1 MEYFRP
7 EVKVGALIFVSL
19 VLLVFAAL
27 TIGNLGAWF
36 AERHTYTVLFSNANL
51 LHRRAKVAYAGLPVG
66 EVTAIQLRDT
76 SSSQP
81 PGYPVAVTVVV
92 DASVSVR
99 EDARIELKT
108 DGFIGDRFLD
118 ILPGTGNVLPTG
130 STILGAIGGL
140 EGTLS
145 SVSGEG
151 VDEILKALRT
161 LLADG
166 SQPHS
171 LPVVLGSLRHLA
183 DDLRPRLTTA
193 LAALEILLTGLKTEF
208 ATLSTSVT
216 GEVTT
221 LSSKGGRALERLEKT
236 VAESGESLKRLTS
249 DLHTSLGA
257 VQKTLARTD
266 TVLSASQKE
275 LVPLLRG
282 LQDLSTRLQQDT
294 TATLARLQQVLT
306 HIDAIVVQN
315 DRNIYIS
322 IENLRDTLD
331 NLKGASQ
338 QVRANPAVL
347 VFGARNQPDT
357 GSTEAPSVTR
367 TLRDRGRIGR
377 YDKIQ

>member
-1 MEYFRP
+1 
-7 EVKVGALIFVSL
+7 
-19 VLLVFAAL
+19 
-27 TIGNLGAWF
+27 
-36 AERHTYTVLFSNANL
+36 
-51 LHRRAKVAYAGLPVG
+51 
-66 EVTAIQLRDT
+66 
-76 SSSQP
+76 
-81 PGYPVAVTVVV
+81 VVV
-92 DASVSVR
+92 DASVPVR

-118 ILPGTGNVLPTG
+118 ILPGTGNVLPAG

-151 VDEILKALRT
+151 INEILTALRT

-166 SQPHS
+166 SQPNS
-171 LPVVLGSLRHLA
+171 LPVVLGSLRYLA
-183 DDLRPRLTTA
+183 DDLRPRLTTT
-193 LAALEILLTGLKTEF
+193 LAALELLLTGLKTEF

-221 LSSKGGRALERLEKT
+221 LSNKGGRALERLEKT

-266 TVLSASQKE
+266 TVLSTSQKE

-294 TATLARLQQVLT
+294 TATLASLQQVLT
-306 HIDAIVVQN
+306 HIDTIVVQN

-347 VFGARNQPDT
+347 VFGTRNQPDT

-367 TLRDRGRIGR
+367 TLQDRGRIGR
-377 YDKIQ
+377 YDKVQ